1 MVMMN
6 RNTYP
11 FVATGDVKHIFNILD
26 DLRINYIEE
35 GDTNCLITGESG
47 SGKSELVKR
56 YAAKYPRRELE
67 EYTQIPVL
75 YVQLSSPQ
83 TAKAFTQQVLA
94 ALGDPQGGRGIKTK
108 EEGFSLI
115 KKYCRECGVELIIL
129 DEVQTVIQNRSLGV
143 IANITA
149 WFKDL
154 MNHSKVPVALV
165 GMPWCLGVVKEND
178 ELDTRVGY
186 RYYLETFRVSSQ
198 FSHFVRFS
206 ELFSKEYEFA
216 SDFSLREPE
225 TAYRL
230 FAYSSGIIRAIRG
243 QIIRA
248 ASLAEAAGKPIDL
261 ACFQDA
267 IRSRGIKDHNNVF
280 IMPVPELRL
289 REIVN
294 SSKWTQQ
301 KSYNKESFQSAEFKT
316 YRLTKKLELI
326 EADDD

>member
-1 MVMMN
+1 MAGHN
-6 RNTYP
+6 ALP
-11 FVATGDVKHIFNILD
+11 FVVTGDVKRIFKLLD
-26 DLRINYIEE
+26 DLRVNYVEE

-67 EYTQIPVL
+67 EYTHIPVL
-75 YVQLSSPQ
+75 YVQLSPPQ
-83 TAKAFTQQVLA
+83 TPKAFTQQILA
-94 ALGDPQGGRGIKTK
+94 AIGDPQGGKAIKTK
-108 EEGFSLI
+108 EAGFAEI
-115 KKYCRECGVELIIL
+115 KRYCRECGVELIIL
-129 DEVQTVIQNRSLGV
+129 DEMQTVIQNRSPGV
-143 IANITA
+143 MASITD

-154 MNHSKVPVALV
+154 MNHSKVPVAMV
-165 GMPWCLGVVKEND
+165 GMPWCLGVIKEND
-178 ELDTRVGY
+178 QLDTRVGY
-186 RYYLETFRVSSQ
+186 RYYLEAFSVSSR
-198 FSHFVRFS
+198 FSHFEKFL
-206 ELFSKEYEFA
+206 ELFSAGYDFA
-216 SDFSLREPE
+216 SDFSLLERE

-230 FAYSSGIIRAIRG
+230 FAYSSGIIRTISG

-280 IMPVPELRL
+280 IMPVTDLRL
-289 REIVN
+289 REIVS

>member
-1 MVMMN
+1 MMN

-67 EYTQIPVL
+67 EYTHIPVL

>member
-1 MVMMN
+1 MMN

-11 FVATGDVKHIFNILD
+11 FVATGDVKHIFKILD

-67 EYTQIPVL
+67 EYTHIPVL

-186 RYYLETFRVSSQ
+186 RYYLETFRVSSR
-198 FSHFVRFS
+198 FSHFEKFL
-206 ELFSKEYEFA
+206 ELFSAGYEFA
-216 SDFSLREPE
+216 NDFSLLERE

-280 IMPVPELRL
+280 IMPVTELRL

-294 SSKWTQQ
+294 SSKWIQQ

>member
-1 MVMMN
+1 MAGCN
-6 RNTYP
+6 ALP
-11 FVATGDVKHIFNILD
+11 FVATGDVKQIFNLLD
-26 DLRINYIEE
+26 NLRVGYIEE

-47 SGKSELVKR
+47 SGKSELVKQ

-67 EYTQIPVL
+67 EYTHIPVL

-94 ALGDPQGGRGIKTK
+94 AMGDPQGGKGIKTK
-108 EEGFSLI
+108 EEGFERI
-115 KKYCRECGVELIIL
+115 KTYCRICGVELIIL
-129 DEVQTVIQNRSLGV
+129 DEIQTVIQNRSPGV
-143 IANITA
+143 IASITD

-154 MNHSKVPVALV
+154 MNHSKVPVVLV
-165 GMPWCLGVVKEND
+165 GMPWCLDVVKEND
-178 ELDTRVGY
+178 QLDTRVGY
-186 RYYLETFRVSSQ
+186 RYYLETFRVSRQ
-198 FSHFVRFS
+198 FSHFIKFI
-206 ELFSKEYEFA
+206 ELFSKSYEFA
-216 SDFSLREPE
+216 NGFSLSEPE

-248 ASLAEAAGKPIDL
+248 ANLAKSAGKPIDL
-261 ACFQDA
+261 ACFLEA
-267 IRSRGIKDHNNVF
+267 IRSRGIKDQNNVF
-280 IMPVPELRL
+280 IMPVTELRL
-289 REIVN
+289 REIV
-294 SSKWTQQ
+294 SSSRWTQQ

>member
-1 MVMMN
+1 MN

-11 FVATGDVKHIFNILD
+11 FVATGDVKHIFKILD

-67 EYTQIPVL
+67 EYTHIPVL

-129 DEVQTVIQNRSLGV
+129 DEMQTVIQNRSLGV

-186 RYYLETFRVSSQ
+186 RYYLETFRVSSR
-198 FSHFVRFS
+198 FSHFEKFL
-206 ELFSKEYEFA
+206 ELFSAGYEFA
-216 SDFSLREPE
+216 NDFSLLERE

-243 QIIRA
+243 QIIRR
-248 ASLAEAAGKPIDL
+248 I
-261 ACFQDA
+261 
-267 IRSRGIKDHNNVF
+267 
-280 IMPVPELRL
+280 
-289 REIVN
+289 
-294 SSKWTQQ
+294 
-301 KSYNKESFQSAEFKT
+301 
-316 YRLTKKLELI
+316 
-326 EADDD
+326 

>member
-1 MVMMN
+1 MAGHN
-6 RNTYP
+6 ALP
-11 FVATGDVKHIFNILD
+11 FVVTGDVKRIFKLLD
-26 DLRINYIEE
+26 DLRVNYVEE

-67 EYTQIPVL
+67 EYTHIPVL

-83 TAKAFTQQVLA
+83 TPKAFTQQILA
-94 ALGDPQGGRGIKTK
+94 AIGDPQGGKAIKTK
-108 EEGFSLI
+108 EAGFAEI
-115 KKYCRECGVELIIL
+115 KRYCRECGVELIIL
-129 DEVQTVIQNRSLGV
+129 DEMQTVIQNRSPGV
-143 IANITA
+143 MASITD

-154 MNHSKVPVALV
+154 MNHSKVPVAMV

-178 ELDTRVGY
+178 QLDTRVGY
-186 RYYLETFRVSSQ
+186 RYYLEAFSVSSR
-198 FSHFVRFS
+198 FSHFEKFL
-206 ELFSKEYEFA
+206 ELFSAGYDFA
-216 SDFSLREPE
+216 SDFSLLERE

-230 FAYSSGIIRAIRG
+230 FAYSSGIIRTISG

>member
-1 MVMMN
+1 MMN

-11 FVATGDVKHIFNILD
+11 FVATGDVKHIFKILD

-67 EYTQIPVL
+67 EYTHIPVL

-129 DEVQTVIQNRSLGV
+129 DEMQTVIQNRSLGV

-280 IMPVPELRL
+280 IMPVTELRL

-294 SSKWTQQ
+294 SSKWIQQ

>member
-1 MVMMN
+1 MAGHN
-6 RNTYP
+6 ALP
-11 FVATGDVKHIFNILD
+11 FVVTGDVKRIFKLLD
-26 DLRINYIEE
+26 DLRVNYVEE

-67 EYTQIPVL
+67 EYTHIPVL

-83 TAKAFTQQVLA
+83 TPKAFTQQILA
-94 ALGDPQGGRGIKTK
+94 AIGDPQGGKAIKTK
-108 EEGFSLI
+108 EAGFAEI
-115 KKYCRECGVELIIL
+115 KRYCRECGVELIIL
-129 DEVQTVIQNRSLGV
+129 DEMQTVIQNRSPGV
-143 IANITA
+143 MASITD

-154 MNHSKVPVALV
+154 MNHSKVPVAMV

-178 ELDTRVGY
+178 QLDTRVGY
-186 RYYLETFRVSSQ
+186 RYYLEAFSVSSR
-198 FSHFVRFS
+198 FSHFEKFL
-206 ELFSKEYEFA
+206 ELFSAGYDFA
-216 SDFSLREPE
+216 SDFSLLERE

-230 FAYSSGIIRAIRG
+230 FAYSSGIIRTISG

-248 ASLAEAAGKPIDL
+248 ASLAEAAGEPIDL

-280 IMPVPELRL
+280 IMPVTELRL

>member
-1 MVMMN
+1 MMN

-67 EYTQIPVL
+67 EYTHIPVL

-261 ACFQDA
+261 ACFQNA

-280 IMPVPELRL
+280 IMPVTELRL
-289 REIVN
+289 REIVS

>member
-1 MVMMN
+1 MMN

-67 EYTQIPVL
+67 EYTHIPVL

-280 IMPVPELRL
+280 IMPVTELRL

-294 SSKWTQQ
+294 SSKWIQQ

>member
-1 MVMMN
+1 MIGH
-6 RNTYP
+6 NTLP
-11 FVATGDVKHIFNILD
+11 FVVTGDVKRIFKLLD
-26 DLRINYIEE
+26 DLRVNYVEE

-67 EYTQIPVL
+67 EYTHIPVL

-83 TAKAFTQQVLA
+83 TPKAFTQQILA
-94 ALGDPQGGRGIKTK
+94 AIGDPQGGKAIKTK
-108 EEGFSLI
+108 EAGFAEI
-115 KKYCRECGVELIIL
+115 KRYCRECGVELIIL
-129 DEVQTVIQNRSLGV
+129 DEMQTVIQNRSPGV
-143 IANITA
+143 MASITD

-178 ELDTRVGY
+178 QLDTRVGY
-186 RYYLETFRVSSQ
+186 RYYLETFSVSSR
-198 FSHFVRFS
+198 FSHFEKFL
-206 ELFSKEYEFA
+206 ELFSAGYDFA
-216 SDFSLREPE
+216 NGFSLLERE
-225 TAYRL
+225 TAYRV
-230 FAYSSGIIRAIRG
+230 FAYSSGIIRTISG

-248 ASLAEAAGKPIDL
+248 ASLAESAGKPIDL

-280 IMPVPELRL
+280 IMPVTELRL
-289 REIVN
+289 REIVS

-301 KSYNKESFQSAEFKT
+301 KSYNKESFQSAELKT

-326 EADDD
+326 ETDDD

>member
-1 MVMMN
+1 MAMMN

-47 SGKSELVKR
+47 SGKSELVKQ

-67 EYTQIPVL
+67 EYTHIPVL

-94 ALGDPQGGRGIKTK
+94 TLGDPQGGRGIKTK

-129 DEVQTVIQNRSLGV
+129 DEMQTVIQNRSLGV

-280 IMPVPELRL
+280 IMPVTELRL
-289 REIVN
+289 REIVS

>member
-1 MVMMN
+1 MAGHN
-6 RNTYP
+6 ALP
-11 FVATGDVKHIFNILD
+11 FVVTGDVKRIFKLLD
-26 DLRINYIEE
+26 DLRVNYVEE

-67 EYTQIPVL
+67 EYTHIPVL

-83 TAKAFTQQVLA
+83 TPKAFTQQILA
-94 ALGDPQGGRGIKTK
+94 AIGDPQGGKAIKTK
-108 EEGFSLI
+108 EAGFAEI
-115 KKYCRECGVELIIL
+115 KRYCRECGVELIIL
-129 DEVQTVIQNRSLGV
+129 DEMQTVIQNRSPGV
-143 IANITA
+143 MASITD

-154 MNHSKVPVALV
+154 MNHSKVPVAMV

-178 ELDTRVGY
+178 QLDTRVGY
-186 RYYLETFRVSSQ
+186 RYYLEAFSVSSR
-198 FSHFVRFS
+198 FSHFEKFL
-206 ELFSKEYEFA
+206 ELFSAGYDFA
-216 SDFSLREPE
+216 SDFSLLERE

-230 FAYSSGIIRAIRG
+230 FAYSSGIIRTISG

-280 IMPVPELRL
+280 IMPVTDLRL
-289 REIVN
+289 REIVS

>member
-1 MVMMN
+1 MAGHN
-6 RNTYP
+6 ALP
-11 FVATGDVKHIFNILD
+11 FVVTGDVKRIFKLLD
-26 DLRINYIEE
+26 DLRVNYVEE

-67 EYTQIPVL
+67 EYTHIPVL

-83 TAKAFTQQVLA
+83 TPKAFTQQILA
-94 ALGDPQGGRGIKTK
+94 AIGDPQGGKAIKTK
-108 EEGFSLI
+108 EAGFAEI
-115 KKYCRECGVELIIL
+115 KRYCRECGVELIIL
-129 DEVQTVIQNRSLGV
+129 DEMQTVIQNRSPGV
-143 IANITA
+143 MASITD

-154 MNHSKVPVALV
+154 MNHSKVPVAMV

-178 ELDTRVGY
+178 QLDTRVGY
-186 RYYLETFRVSSQ
+186 RYYLEAFSVSSR
-198 FSHFVRFS
+198 FSHFEKFL
-206 ELFSKEYEFA
+206 ELFSAGYDFA
-216 SDFSLREPE
+216 SDFSLLERE

-230 FAYSSGIIRAIRG
+230 FAYSSGIIRTISG

-280 IMPVPELRL
+280 IMPVTELRL

-294 SSKWTQQ
+294 SSKWIQQ

>member
-1 MVMMN
+1 MMN
-6 RNTYP
+6 RNAYP

-47 SGKSELVKR
+47 SGKSELVKQ

-67 EYTQIPVL
+67 EYTHIPVL

-129 DEVQTVIQNRSLGV
+129 DEMQTVIQNRSLGV

-154 MNHSKVPVALV
+154 MNHSKVPVVLV

-216 SDFSLREPE
+216 SNFSLREPE

-248 ASLAEAAGKPIDL
+248 ASLAAGAGKPIDL

-280 IMPVPELRL
+280 IMPVTELRL

-294 SSKWTQQ
+294 SSKWIQQ

>member
-1 MVMMN
+1 MIGH
-6 RNTYP
+6 NTLP
-11 FVATGDVKHIFNILD
+11 FVVTGDVKRIFKLLD
-26 DLRINYIEE
+26 DLRVNYVEE

-56 YAAKYPRRELE
+56 YAAKYPRRELD
-67 EYTQIPVL
+67 EYTHIPVL

-83 TAKAFTQQVLA
+83 TPKAFTQQILA
-94 ALGDPQGGRGIKTK
+94 AIGDPQGGKSIRTK
-108 EEGFSLI
+108 EAGFAEI
-115 KKYCRECGVELIIL
+115 KRYCRDCGVELIIL
-129 DEVQTVIQNRSLGV
+129 DEMQTVIQNRSPGV
-143 IANITA
+143 MASITD

-178 ELDTRVGY
+178 QLDTRVGY
-186 RYYLETFRVSSQ
+186 RYYLETFSVSSR
-198 FSHFVRFS
+198 FSHFEKFLA
-206 ELFSKEYEFA
+206 LFSTGYEFA
-216 SDFSLREPE
+216 KDFSLLERE

-230 FAYSSGIIRAIRG
+230 FAYSSGIIRTISG

-248 ASLAEAAGKPIDL
+248 ASLAESAGKPIDL

-280 IMPVPELRL
+280 IMPVTELRL
-289 REIVN
+289 REIVS

>member
-1 MVMMN
+1 MMN

-11 FVATGDVKHIFNILD
+11 FVATGDVKHIFKILD

-67 EYTQIPVL
+67 EYTHIPVL

-129 DEVQTVIQNRSLGV
+129 DEMQTVIQNRSLGV

>member
-1 MVMMN
+1 MAGHN
-6 RNTYP
+6 ALP
-11 FVATGDVKHIFNILD
+11 FVVTGDVKRIFKLLD
-26 DLRINYIEE
+26 DLRVNYVEE

-67 EYTQIPVL
+67 EYTHIPVL

-83 TAKAFTQQVLA
+83 TPKAFTQQILA
-94 ALGDPQGGRGIKTK
+94 AIGDPQGGKAIKTK
-108 EEGFSLI
+108 EAGFAEI
-115 KKYCRECGVELIIL
+115 KRYCRECGVELIIL
-129 DEVQTVIQNRSLGV
+129 DEMQTVIQNRSPGV
-143 IANITA
+143 MASITD

-154 MNHSKVPVALV
+154 MNHSKVPVAMV

-178 ELDTRVGY
+178 QLDTRVGY
-186 RYYLETFRVSSQ
+186 RYYLEAFSVSSR
-198 FSHFVRFS
+198 FSHFEKFL
-206 ELFSKEYEFA
+206 ELFSAGYDFA
-216 SDFSLREPE
+216 SDFSLLERE

-230 FAYSSGIIRAIRG
+230 FAYSSGIIRTISG

-280 IMPVPELRL
+280 IMPVTDLRL

>member
-1 MVMMN
+1 MAGHN
-6 RNTYP
+6 ALP
-11 FVATGDVKHIFNILD
+11 FVVTGDVKRIFKLLD
-26 DLRINYIEE
+26 DLRVNYVEE

-67 EYTQIPVL
+67 EYTHIPVL

-83 TAKAFTQQVLA
+83 TPNAFTQQILA
-94 ALGDPQGGRGIKTK
+94 AIGDPQGGKAIKTK
-108 EEGFSLI
+108 EAGFAEI
-115 KKYCRECGVELIIL
+115 KRYCRECGVELIIL
-129 DEVQTVIQNRSLGV
+129 DEMQTVIQNRSPGV
-143 IANITA
+143 MASITD

-154 MNHSKVPVALV
+154 MNHSKVPVAMV

-178 ELDTRVGY
+178 QLDTRVGY
-186 RYYLETFRVSSQ
+186 RYYLEAFSVSSR
-198 FSHFVRFS
+198 FSHFEKFL
-206 ELFSKEYEFA
+206 ELFSAGYDFA
-216 SDFSLREPE
+216 SDFSLLERE

-230 FAYSSGIIRAIRG
+230 FAYSSGIIRTISG

-280 IMPVPELRL
+280 IMPVTDLRL
-289 REIVN
+289 REIVS